1 MWLLG
6 ATSTSRGSR
15 AKRLS
20 HSYTSTARP
29 VYTHYV
35 KGTISVRKFDFGKAS
50 QDICDFLPVKI
61 VNLAQ
66 KLKWTIFQVLL
77 DKIGPS
83 THCVYNRKCSKR
95 LIPAYAF
102 GETSIFS
109 AMIPNQETK
118 TFAAI
123 SLESSNLSLL
133 LFDDIKNLAN
143 TLIFFMKKKIG
154 STCHEWRHLWCH
166 CFSHNSKEL

>member
-1 MWLLG
+1 MLLQ
-6 ATSTSRGSR
+6 RLVVVEQNGSLTPTLPPR
-15 AKRLS
+15 VLCTHTMLKEQFLSEILILAK
-20 HSYTSTARP
+20 P
-29 VYTHYV
+29 
-35 KGTISVRKFDFGKAS
+35 RKIFVT
-50 QDICDFLPVKI
+50 LPVKI

-143 TLIFFMKKKIG
+143 SLIFFMRKKIG
-154 STCHEWRHLWCH
+154 STCHE
-166 CFSHNSKEL
+166 